1 MDYTM
6 LTLIAGLV
14 LFFGLHSISI
24 VARDWRDAMVRR
36 MGEGAWKGIYSVLSA
51 VSLTLI
57 IVGFA
62 HARANAP
69 VLYVPPA
76 SLRYL
81 TFLLMLPVFPL
92 LLAAYLPGRI
102 QSRSRHPML
111 AAIKLWATAHLL
123 AIGALPDVL
132 LFGAFLVW
140 AVFDRISVKRHPRT
154 ARRLPPTMR
163 YGDLVAVVVGLGL
176 YVLFVLK
183 LHALLIGVAPLAPP
197 L

>member
-1 MDYTM
+1 MA
-6 LTLIAGLV
+6 TLIAGLLV
-14 LFFGLHSISI
+14 FFGLHSISI
-24 VARDWRDAMVRR
+24 VAPGWRDVMVQRL
-36 MGEGAWKGIYSVLSA
+36 GEGAWKGLYSVLSA
-51 VSLTLI
+51 AGLTLM

-62 HARANAP
+62 HARAHAA

-76 SLRYL
+76 ALRYL

-102 QSRSRHPML
+102 QSRTRHPML

-132 LFGAFLVW
+132 LFGTFLVW
-140 AVFDRISVKRHPRT
+140 AVFDRISVKRRPRT
-154 ARRLPPTMR
+154 LRRSPSPMR
-163 YGDLVAVVVGLGL
+163 YGDLVAVVIGLGL

-183 LHALLIGVAPLAPP
+183 LHALIIGVAPLAPP

>member
-1 MDYTM
+1 MP
-6 LTLIAGLV
+6 TLIAGLL

-24 VARDWRDAMVRR
+24 VAPGWRDARVRSW
-36 MGEGAWKGIYSVLSA
+36 GEGAWKGIYSVLSGIGLA
-51 VSLTLI
+51 LM

-62 HARANAP
+62 HARAHAA

-76 SLRYL
+76 ALRYL
-81 TFLLMLPVFPL
+81 TFVLMLPVFPL

-102 QSRSRHPML
+102 QSRSKHPML

-132 LFGAFLVW
+132 LFGAFLLW
-140 AVFDRISVKRHPRT
+140 AVFDRISVKRRPPRP
-154 ARRLPPTMR
+154 RHLPPPMR

-183 LHALLIGVAPLAPP
+183 LHAVLIGVAPLAPP

>member
-1 MDYTM
+1 MP
-6 LTLIAGLV
+6 TLIAGLL

-24 VARDWRDAMVRR
+24 VAPGWRDGMVRKL
-36 MGEGAWKGIYSVLSA
+36 GEGAWKGLYSVLSA
-51 VSLTLI
+51 VGLTLM

-62 HARANAP
+62 HARAHAA

-102 QSRSRHPML
+102 QSRTRHPML

-123 AIGALPDVL
+123 AIGTLPDVL

-140 AVFDRISVKRHPRT
+140 AVFDRISVKRR
-154 ARRLPPTMR
+154 ARAVRRLSPPMR

-176 YVLFVLK
+176 YVLFVLR
-183 LHALLIGVAPLAPP
+183 LHALIIGVAPLAPP
-197 L
+197 

>member
-1 MDYTM
+1 MP
-6 LTLIAGLV
+6 TLIAGLL

-24 VARDWRDAMVRR
+24 VAPGWRNDMVQRL
-36 MGEGAWKGIYSVLSA
+36 GEGVWKGLYSLLSA
-51 VSLTLI
+51 IGLTLL
-57 IVGFA
+57 IVGFV
-62 HARANAP
+62 HARAHAT

-76 SLRYL
+76 ALRYL

-102 QSRSRHPML
+102 QARAKHPML

-140 AVFDRISVKRHPRT
+140 AVFDRISVKRRPRT
-154 ARRLPPTMR
+154 VRHLPQPMR
-163 YGDLVAVVVGLGL
+163 YGDLLAVVVGLGL

-183 LHALLIGVAPLAPP
+183 LHAVIIGVAPLAPP

>member
-1 MDYTM
+1 MPA
-6 LTLIAGLV
+6 LIAGLL

-24 VARDWRDAMVRR
+24 VAPGWRDDRARSW
-36 MGEGAWKGIYSVLSA
+36 GEGTWKGLYSVLSGVGLA
-51 VSLTLI
+51 LM

-62 HARANAP
+62 HARAHAA

-76 SLRYL
+76 ALRYL
-81 TFLLMLPVFPL
+81 TFVLMLPVFPL

-102 QSRSRHPML
+102 QSRARHPML

-140 AVFDRISVKRHPRT
+140 AVFDRISVKRRPRT
-154 ARRLPPTMR
+154 VRHSPRPIR

-183 LHALLIGVAPLAPP
+183 LHALIIGVAPLAPQ

>member
-1 MDYTM
+1 MP
-6 LTLIAGLV
+6 TLIAGLL

-24 VARDWRDAMVRR
+24 VAPGWRDGVVQKL
-36 MGEGAWKGIYSVLSA
+36 GEGTWKGLYSLLSGIGLA
-51 VSLTLI
+51 LM

-62 HARANAP
+62 HARAQAA

-76 SLRYL
+76 VLRYL

-102 QSRSRHPML
+102 QSRTRHPML
-111 AAIKLWATAHLL
+111 AAVKLWATAHLL

-140 AVFDRISVKRHPRT
+140 AVFDRISVKQRPRT
-154 ARRLPPTMR
+154 VRRLPPPMR
-163 YGDLVAVVVGLGL
+163 YGDLLAVVLGLGL
-176 YVLFVLK
+176 YALFVLK
-183 LHALLIGVAPLAPP
+183 LHEVIVGVAPLAPP

>member
-1 MDYTM
+1 MP
-6 LTLIAGLV
+6 TLIAGLL
-14 LFFGLHSISI
+14 LFFGLHSISM
-24 VARDWRDAMVRR
+24 VAPGWRDDMVQRL
-36 MGEGAWKGIYSVLSA
+36 GEGAWKGLYSLLSGIGLA
-51 VSLTLI
+51 LM

-62 HARANAP
+62 HARAHAA

-76 SLRYL
+76 VLRYL

-102 QSRSRHPML
+102 QSRTRHPML
-111 AAIKLWATAHLL
+111 AAVKLWATAHLL
-123 AIGALPDVL
+123 AIGTLPDVL

-140 AVFDRISVKRHPRT
+140 AVFDRISVKRRPRT
-154 ARRLPPTMR
+154 VRHSPRPIR

-183 LHALLIGVAPLAPP
+183 LHALIIGVAPLAPP

>member
-1 MDYTM
+1 MS
-6 LTLIAGLV
+6 TLIAGLL

-24 VARDWRDAMVRR
+24 VAPRWRDDMVQRL
-36 MGEGAWKGIYSVLSA
+36 GEGAWKGLYSLLSA
-51 VSLTLI
+51 IGLTLL

-62 HARANAP
+62 HARAHAS

-76 SLRYL
+76 ALRYL

-102 QSRSRHPML
+102 QSRAKHPML
-111 AAIKLWATAHLL
+111 AAIKLWSTAHLL

-132 LFGAFLVW
+132 LFGTFLVW
-140 AVFDRISVKRHPRT
+140 AVLDRISVKRRPARPRH
-154 ARRLPPTMR
+154 LPPPMR
-163 YGDLVAVVVGLGL
+163 YGDLLAVVVGLGL

-183 LHALLIGVAPLAPP
+183 LHALIIGISPLAPP

>member
-1 MDYTM
+1 MSV
-6 LTLIAGLV
+6 LVAGLL
-14 LFFGLHSISI
+14 LFFALHSISI
-24 VARDWRDAMVRR
+24 VAPGWRDGMVRR
-36 MGEGAWKGIYSVLSA
+36 LGEGAWKGLYSVFSA
-51 VSLTLI
+51 VGLTLM

-62 HARANAP
+62 HARANAA

-76 SLRYL
+76 ALRYL

-102 QSRSRHPML
+102 QSRTRHPML

-140 AVFDRISVKRHPRT
+140 AVLDRISVKRRPPR
-154 ARRLPPTMR
+154 ARRLPSPMR
-163 YGDLVAVVVGLGL
+163 YGDLLAIVVGLGL

-183 LHALLIGVAPLAPP
+183 LHALIIGVAPLAPP

>member
-1 MDYTM
+1 MP
-6 LTLIAGLV
+6 TLIAGLL

-24 VARDWRDAMVRR
+24 VASDWRDDWVRR
-36 MGEGAWKGIYSVLSA
+36 LGEGAWKGLYSVLSA
-51 VSLTLI
+51 VGLTLMI
-57 IVGFA
+57 LGFA
-62 HARANAP
+62 HARTHAA

-76 SLRYL
+76 ALRYL

-102 QSRSRHPML
+102 QSRARHPML

-132 LFGAFLVW
+132 LFGSFLVW
-140 AVFDRISVKRHPRT
+140 AVFDRISMKRRSPRP
-154 ARRLPPTMR
+154 RRLPPPMR
-163 YGDLVAVVVGLGL
+163 YGDLVAVAVGLGL

-183 LHALLIGVAPLAPP
+183 LHAVIIGVAPLAPP

>member
-1 MDYTM
+1 MP
-6 LTLIAGLV
+6 TLIAGLV
-14 LFFGLHSISI
+14 IFFALHSISV
-24 VARDWRDAMVRR
+24 VALGWRDHMVQTL
-36 MGEGAWKGIYSVLSA
+36 GENAWKGLYSLFSA
-51 VSLTLI
+51 VGLTLM

-62 HARANAP
+62 HARANAT

-76 SLRYL
+76 ALRYL

-102 QSRSRHPML
+102 QARTRHPML

-132 LFGAFLVW
+132 LFGSFLVW
-140 AVFDRISVKRHPRT
+140 AVFDRISVKHRPPRP
-154 ARRLPPTMR
+154 RRLLPPMR
-163 YGDLVAVVVGLGL
+163 YADLVAVVVGLGL

-183 LHALLIGVAPLAPP
+183 LHAVIIGIAPLAPP

>member
-1 MDYTM
+1 MTM
-6 LTLIAGLV
+6 LIAGLL

-24 VARDWRDAMVRR
+24 VAPGWRDSMVQRL
-36 MGEGAWKGIYSVLSA
+36 GEGAWKGLYSVFSA
-51 VSLTLI
+51 VGLTLM

-62 HARANAP
+62 HARANAA

-76 SLRYL
+76 ALRYL

-102 QSRSRHPML
+102 QSRTRHPML

-132 LFGAFLVW
+132 LFGTFLVW
-140 AVFDRISVKRHPRT
+140 AVFDRISVKRRPPRP
-154 ARRLPPTMR
+154 RHLPPPMR
-163 YGDLVAVVVGLGL
+163 YADLAAVVVGLGL

-183 LHALLIGVAPLAPP
+183 LHALIIGVAPLAPP

>member
-1 MDYTM
+1 MP
-6 LTLIAGLV
+6 TLIAGLL
-14 LFFGLHSISI
+14 LFFALHSISI
-24 VARDWRDAMVRR
+24 IAPDWRDAMVQRL
-36 MGEGAWKGIYSVLSA
+36 GEGTWKGLYSLLSA
-51 VSLTLI
+51 AGLTLM

-62 HARANAP
+62 HARVDAA

-76 SLRYL
+76 GLRYL

-102 QSRSRHPML
+102 QSRTRHPML
-111 AAIKLWATAHLL
+111 AALKLWAAAHLL

-132 LFGAFLVW
+132 LFGAFLAW
-140 AVFDRISVKRHPRT
+140 AVLDRISVKRRPPR
-154 ARRLPPTMR
+154 ARSAPPTMR
-163 YGDLVAVVVGLGL
+163 YGDLLAVVVGLGL

-183 LHALLIGVAPLAPP
+183 LHALIIGVAPLAPP

>member
-1 MDYTM
+1 MPA
-6 LTLIAGLV
+6 LIAGLL

-24 VARDWRDAMVRR
+24 VAPGWRDERVRSW
-36 MGEGAWKGIYSVLSA
+36 GEGTWKGVYSVLSGVGLA
-51 VSLTLI
+51 LL

-62 HARANAP
+62 HARAHAA

-76 SLRYL
+76 ALRYL
-81 TFLLMLPVFPL
+81 TFVLMLPVFPL

-102 QSRSRHPML
+102 QSRTRHPML

-132 LFGAFLVW
+132 LFAAFRVW
-140 AVFDRISVKRHPRT
+140 AVFDRISVKRRPPRP
-154 ARRLPPTMR
+154 RRLPPPMR
-163 YGDLVAVVVGLGL
+163 YGDLLAVVVGLGL

-183 LHALLIGVAPLAPP
+183 LHAVLIGVAPLAPP

>member
-1 MDYTM
+1 MA
-6 LTLIAGLV
+6 TLIAGLL

-24 VARDWRDAMVRR
+24 VAPGWRDDMVRKL
-36 MGEGAWKGIYSVLSA
+36 GEGAWKGLYSLLSA
-51 VSLTLI
+51 VGLTLM

-62 HARANAP
+62 HARPHA
-69 VLYVPPA
+69 VMLYVPPA
-76 SLRYL
+76 ALRYL

-102 QSRSRHPML
+102 QSRTRHPML

-132 LFGAFLVW
+132 LFGTFLVW
-140 AVFDRISVKRHPRT
+140 AVFDRISVKRRPR
-154 ARRLPPTMR
+154 AVRRLPPPMR
-163 YGDLVAVVVGLGL
+163 YGDLLAVVVGLGL
-176 YVLFVLK
+176 YVLFVLR

>member
-1 MDYTM
+1 MP
-6 LTLIAGLV
+6 TLIAGLL
-14 LFFGLHSISI
+14 LFFGLHSISM
-24 VARDWRDAMVRR
+24 VAPGWRDDMVQRL
-36 MGEGAWKGIYSVLSA
+36 GEGAWKGLYSLLSGIG
-51 VSLTLI
+51 LTLM

-62 HARANAP
+62 HARAHAA
-69 VLYVPPA
+69 VLYAPPA
-76 SLRYL
+76 VLRYL

-102 QSRSRHPML
+102 QSRTKHPML
-111 AAIKLWATAHLL
+111 AAIKFWAAAHLL

-140 AVFDRISVKRHPRT
+140 AVFDRISVKRRPPRP
-154 ARRLPPTMR
+154 RHLPPPMR
-163 YGDLVAVVVGLGL
+163 YGDLVAIVVGLGL

-183 LHALLIGVAPLAPP
+183 LHAIIIGVAPLAPP

>member
-1 MDYTM
+1 MPM
-6 LTLIAGLV
+6 LIAGLL

-24 VARDWRDAMVRR
+24 VAPGWRDGMVRKL
-36 MGEGAWKGIYSVLSA
+36 GEGAWKGLYSVLSA
-51 VSLTLI
+51 VGLTLM

-62 HARANAP
+62 HARAHAA

-102 QSRSRHPML
+102 QLRAKHPML

-123 AIGALPDVL
+123 AIGALPDVV

-140 AVFDRISVKRHPRT
+140 AVFDRISVKRRAH
-154 ARRLPPTMR
+154 ALRRLPPPMR
-163 YGDLVAVVVGLGL
+163 YGDLVAVVVGLAL
-176 YVLFVLK
+176 YVLFVLR
-183 LHALLIGVAPLAPP
+183 LHALIIGVAPLAPP
-197 L
+197 AL